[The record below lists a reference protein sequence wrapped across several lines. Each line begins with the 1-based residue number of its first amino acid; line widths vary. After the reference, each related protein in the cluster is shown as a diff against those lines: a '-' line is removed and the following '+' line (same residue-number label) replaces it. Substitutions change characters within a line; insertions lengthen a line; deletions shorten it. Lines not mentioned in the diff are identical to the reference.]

1 MGEGDRETDKRVLN
15 ERSTLLPFFKT
26 IAVVAF
32 SESDST
38 ISPSDGGDK
47 QGEDIISRSQES
59 PEQSLSVIDLIVD

>member
-38 ISPSDGGDK
+38 ISPSDGGDR
-47 QGEDIISRSQES
+47 QGEDIISR
-59 PEQSLSVIDLIVD
+59 

>member
-1 MGEGDRETDKRVLN
+1 MRDLWRFGDLKGEGDRETDERVLN
-15 ERSTLLPFFKT
+15 ERSTPFFEA

-47 QGEDIISRSQES
+47 QGVDMVSQ
-59 PEQSLSVIDLIVD
+59 

>member
-1 MGEGDRETDKRVLN
+1 MGEGDRETDARVLN
-15 ERSTLLPFFKT
+15 ERSTLLPFFET

-47 QGEDIISRSQES
+47 QGVDMVSQR
-59 PEQSLSVIDLIVD
+59 